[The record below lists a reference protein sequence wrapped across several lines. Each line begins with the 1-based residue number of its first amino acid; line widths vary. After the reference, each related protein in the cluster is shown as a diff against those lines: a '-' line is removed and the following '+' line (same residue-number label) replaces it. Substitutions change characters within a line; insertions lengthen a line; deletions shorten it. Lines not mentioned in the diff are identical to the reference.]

1 MEINL
6 ISGEIVDAAI
16 EVHRVL
22 GPGLLE
28 SVCEAALAQELRRRG
43 FKVQTQVPLPVVY
56 KVVDLNIGYRM
67 DLVVENQVVVE
78 LKSIEKLEKV
88 HPKQLLSY
96 LKLSGHKVGLLINF
110 NEALLKDG
118 LKRLVNDL

>member
-1 MEINL
+1 MEINR

-28 SVCEAALAQELRRRG
+28 SVYEAALAQELRWRG

-56 KVVDLNIGYRM
+56 KGVDLNIGYRM
-67 DLVVENQVVVE
+67 DIVVENQVVVE

-88 HPKQLLSY
+88 HSKQLLSY

>member
-1 MEINL
+1 M
-6 ISGEIVDAAI
+6 DAAI

-28 SVCEAALAQELRRRG
+28 SVYEAALAQELLWRG
-43 FKVQTQVPLPVVY
+43 LSVQTQVPLPVVY
-56 KVVDLNIGYRM
+56 KGVNLNIGYRM
-67 DLVVENQVVVE
+67 DLVVEERIVVE
-78 LKSIEKLEKV
+78 LKSVEKLERV
-88 HPKQLLSY
+88 HAKQLTSY

-118 LKRLVNDL
+118 LKRLVNNL

>member
-1 MEINL
+1 MEINVV
-6 ISGEIVDAAI
+6 SGEVVDAAI

-28 SVCEAALAQELRRRG
+28 SVYEAALAQELRWRG
-43 FKVQTQVPLPVVY
+43 LKIQTQVPLPVVY
-56 KVVDLNIGYRM
+56 KGVDLNIGYRM

-88 HPKQLLSY
+88 HSKQLLSY
-96 LKLSGHKVGLLINF
+96 LKLSSHSVGLLINF

-118 LKRLVNDL
+118 LKRLVNSL

>member
-1 MEINL
+1 M
-6 ISGEIVDAAI
+6 DAAI

-28 SVCEAALAQELRRRG
+28 SVYEAALAQELRWRG

-56 KVVDLNIGYRM
+56 KGVDLNIGYRM
-67 DLVVENQVVVE
+67 DIVVENQVVVE

-88 HPKQLLSY
+88 HSKQLLSY